1 MNNRIY
7 LDYNASA
14 PLRPKCRDLMMAVLD
29 APHNASSVHG
39 FGRAGRSFV
48 EAARDQVAALVNV
61 PASQVI
67 FNSGATE
74 ANNTVLK
81 HFAPEGVVVS
91 ATEHLSVLEALD
103 GVKTIPVTVQGVVDL
118 EGLEALLNAEKPAL
132 VSVMI
137 VNNETGVIQPIKEIS
152 DIVHRNGALLHCDGV
167 QAAGRITIDM
177 AAMGV
182 DFLSLSAHKIG
193 GPQGVGALALGFCG
207 VTPTL
212 LYGGGQEKK
221 ARAGTENV
229 AGIAAFGLAAELAKA
244 QIEKFQELEILRDA
258 FETQLL
264 EISPNVIIHGKE
276 TARVAN
282 TSMFS
287 LPGASAETL
296 MMAMD
301 LEGIAVSNGSACSSG
316 TVRSSYVLEAMGHGP
331 EISTSALRISMG
343 WNSAQ
348 SDLDAFL
355 TAWTKLYN
363 RLKDKEKISA

>member
-1 MNNRIY
+1 MDNRIY

-14 PLRPKCRDLMMAVLD
+14 PLRPECRDLMMRVLA

-39 FGRAGRSFV
+39 FGREGRSFI
-48 EAARDQVAALVNV
+48 ESARDQVARMLSI
-61 PASQVI
+61 PATQVI
-67 FNSGATE
+67 FNAGATE
-74 ANNTVLK
+74 ANNTILK
-81 HFAPEGVVVS
+81 HFASEGVLVS
-91 ATEHLSVLEALD
+91 AIEHLSVLEALD
-103 GVKTIPVTVQGVVDL
+103 GLETIPVTPQGIIDL
-118 EGLEALLNAEKPAL
+118 NALEALLKAQKPAL

-152 DIVHRNGALLHCDGV
+152 DIVHSNGALLHCDGV
-167 QAAGRITIDM
+167 QAAGRIPIDM
-177 AAMGV
+177 GAMGI

-229 AGIAAFGLAAELAKA
+229 AGIAAFGLAAELA
-244 QIEKFQELEILRDA
+244 QGNIDKFQELEALRDT
-258 FETQLL
+258 FETQLI
-264 EISPNVIIHGKE
+264 EISPQIMIHGKD
-276 TARVAN
+276 TLRVAN

-316 TVRSSYVLEAMGHGP
+316 TVRSSYVLEAMGHNK

-343 WNSAQ
+343 WDTKD

-355 TAWTKLYN
+355 KAWTKTYN
-363 RLKDKEKISA
+363 RLKDKEKLSA